1 MGGVEA
7 TKRIREIIPNEDQPF
22 IVALT
27 ANALEGDR
35 ERFLS
40 EGLDEYLAKPLNI
53 DELKKIL
60 TSCCSVR
67 DH

>member
-7 TKRIREIIPNEDQPF
+7 TKRIREMLPKDEQPY

-35 ERFLS
+35 ARFLAK
-40 EGLDEYLAKPLNI
+40 GLDYYLAKPLDI
-53 DELKKIL
+53 ERLKKIL
-60 TSCCSVR
+60 TSCCTK
-67 DH
+67 H